1 VVNVAALTVIC
12 VDDDPDILRL
22 LALSVSAQ
30 PDFTLV
36 ATTGDATEVLDL
48 LRRHRPDVVVLDHGL
63 GAEGKSVIDLRD
75 WRDHGRG
82 QLGLELL
89 TVARQILPDATMVI
103 FTGWQ
108 GLEPAA
114 RNVGADLTI
123 EKPAIETIWPAIR
136 AHRAAHAHG

>member
-1 VVNVAALTVIC
+1 MNQVPLTVMC
-12 VDDDPDILRL
+12 VDDDPDVLDLLRV
-22 LALSVSAQ
+22 AVGNE

-36 ATTGDATEVLDL
+36 AATGDATQVLDL
-48 LRRHRPDVVVLDHGL
+48 LRRHRPDVLILDHGL
-63 GAEGKSVIDLRD
+63 GAEGRSVIDLRD

-89 TVARQILPDATMVI
+89 AVARQILPEATMVI

-123 EKPAIETIWPAIR
+123 EKPAFDQLWPAIR
-136 AHRAAHAHG
+136 SHRSARTTG